1 VLRLLGAFLLA
12 AMIIVGMLA
21 AILAV
26 GPVELDLVRDRVI
39 ATLSRQLG
47 PDYGVKVGRAT
58 VDVDPVLGLVVEID
72 EIAVSDR
79 EDAVV
84 ARVPATRLAI
94 DPLSLLSLRLN
105 VRTVEVSDADI
116 SVVRSA
122 SGRVY
127 LGTSGTLHRA
137 EPAGRGAP
145 TDGASPHPSP
155 NQVEPAGE
163 IDGGFPDII
172 TALRTLNGALE
183 PSVAFAV
190 DRGFERLSIDASTIQ
205 VWDARR
211 LQQRTFGHTDIALT
225 LDPDTGA
232 VKANFDTSGY
242 AGRWGI
248 LAERTIDAETQ
259 DTMLSLVFS
268 QLSLADLNPNLGRP
282 ESLLQSDVP
291 LYGRATVRL
300 NGKGDVEN
308 AAVRLDLGAGTI
320 VSGLGKDTIQLD
332 EATVR
337 LRWDVPRRTIVV
349 EPSSF
354 IAGDT
359 RAIVAG
365 EVKPQSDVA
374 DGRYSFQLESRNA
387 MLFSPDANAPPIIAD
402 RIAVVGTADIPAKRL
417 DFTDAA
423 ITTQGGSIA
432 AAGSLGFDGPT
443 PSLAMAASF
452 TPMALSTLKQMWP
465 PVLAGGARRWVF
477 QHIRGGTLEAGRF
490 EASVPAG
497 VLWTGE
503 RVVLPEDVM
512 RLDMRL
518 EDVSFT
524 TFGAIPEI
532 TGASGN
538 AVLAGST
545 FGVDIEKGRV
555 TTPSGKRVEIS
566 AGAFAVS
573 NTAQRFPDGQ
583 IELQVEG
590 DVGALAE
597 IADSEP
603 IRAMQRRSI
612 DPASLSGNGQATLSI
627 KLPLKPGVTRSEV
640 DWRVGL
646 TTSGF
651 ASATPIEGRT
661 IKNGA
666 LTMSVTPSEVT
677 IHGKASIDG
686 VTAAIDLAQP
696 LGDGDGDG
704 DVAEEGRRKI
714 TLSLDEKARKQLGIG
729 LDNVIGG
736 TVGATVS
743 DLGDGSK
750 GQHYELDL
758 KQARLVLQAV
768 GWSKGIGVPAK
779 LSFDM
784 RPGKNGFI
792 IDNMVATGE
801 GFGFRG
807 SAVLDSK
814 FALVSADLDNLALR
828 KGDQISVDLDRKGNG
843 YSIVA
848 RGTAFDVRG
857 LIAQYKASATG
868 PSEGAADITVD
879 AKVKTLIGFNQA
891 TLSDASV
898 GVTSRGG
905 TVSKATLEGVLD
917 RGGISLSYADGGEQA
932 ELRINSGDAG
942 SVFRF
947 VDIYNRIA
955 GGRLTVTG
963 RRAGTRAPFSGVFDV
978 LNFSIVGEPSMTR
991 LVSATNGTGPQ
1002 ATRTGVDPNNVAFD
1016 RMRLDYTKRGSIVVI
1031 DDAILRGASVGAT
1044 FNGTLDLAKQT
1055 VSLAG
1060 TYLPAYAFNN
1070 LFGKLPIIGLA
1081 LGGGSKGGLI
1091 GVTFKVEGP
1100 LSGPGL
1106 MINPLSAIT
1115 PGIFRKIF
1123 EFPVN

>member
-1 VLRLLGAFLLA
+1 
-12 AMIIVGMLA
+12 MIIVGMLA
-21 AILAV
+21 AIVVV
-26 GPVELDLVRDRVI
+26 GPVEFDLVRDRVV
-39 ATLSRQLG
+39 ATLSARLG
-47 PDYGVKVGRAT
+47 PDYGVKVGRTA
-58 VDVDPVLGLVVEID
+58 VDVDPVLGLVVQID
-72 EIAVSDR
+72 EIAVRDR
-79 EDAVV
+79 DGAVV
-84 ARVPATRLAI
+84 ARVPAARLAL
-94 DPLSLLSLRLN
+94 DPLSLLRLRMN
-105 VRTVEVSDADI
+105 VRTVEISDADI
-116 SVVRSA
+116 SVVRSH

-127 LGTSGTLHRA
+127 LGTSDTIHRA
-137 EPAGRGAP
+137 EAAP
-145 TDGASPHPSP
+145 GVGQSEAASSPPDPVESTDD
-155 NQVEPAGE
+155 
-163 IDGGFPDII
+163 IDGGFPDIL
-172 TALRTLNGALE
+172 TALRTLNSALDPAIE
-183 PSVAFAV
+183 FAA
-190 DRGFERLSIDASTIQ
+190 DRGFQRLSIDASTIQ

-211 LQQRTFGHTDIALT
+211 LQQRTFGRTDIALT
-225 LDPDTGA
+225 IDPASGA
-232 VKANFDTSGY
+232 VKANFETSGY

-248 LAERTIDAETQ
+248 LAERTLDA
-259 DTMLSLVFS
+259 DTHDRMLSLVFS
-268 QLSLADLNPNLGRP
+268 QLSLADINPGLGRP

-291 LYGRATVRL
+291 LFGRATVRL
-300 NGKGDVEN
+300 NDKGDIAN
-308 AAVRLDLGAGTI
+308 ASVRLDLGAGTVI
-320 VSGLGKDTIQLD
+320 SGLGRDVVQLD

-337 LRWDVPRRTIVV
+337 LRWDVPRRTIVI

-354 IAGDT
+354 IFGDT
-359 RAIVAG
+359 RGIVGG
-365 EVKPQSDVA
+365 EIKPLTDKA
-374 DGRYSFQLESRNA
+374 DGRYAFQLESRNA
-387 MLFSPDANAPPIIAD
+387 ILFARDANAPPIVAD
-402 RIAVVGTADIPAKRL
+402 RIALVGTADIPAKRI

-423 ITTQGGSIA
+423 INTEGGSIV

-465 PVLAGGARRWVF
+465 PVLAGAARRWVY
-477 QHIRGGTLEAGRF
+477 QHVRGGTLEAGRF

-503 RVVLPEDVM
+503 RVVLPEDYM

-518 EDVSFT
+518 DDVSFT
-524 TFGAIPEI
+524 TFGDVPAI

-545 FGVDIEKGRV
+545 FGVDLETGRV
-555 TTPSGKRVEIS
+555 ATPSGKTVDVT
-566 AGAFAVS
+566 AGAFAIS

-583 IELQVEG
+583 IEVQIEG
-590 DVGALAE
+590 DVGAMAE

-603 IRAMQRRSI
+603 IRALQRRDI
-612 DPASLSGNGQATLSI
+612 DPASLSGKGQATLSI
-627 KLPLKPGVTRSEV
+627 KLPLRPGLTPNEV

-661 IKNGA
+661 IKDGA
-666 LTMSVTPSEVT
+666 LTMTATPAEVS
-677 IHGKASIDG
+677 IHGKASING

-696 LGDGDGDG
+696 LGDTDGDG
-704 DVAEEGRRKI
+704 DAEEGRRKI
-714 TLSLDEKARKQLGIG
+714 TLSLDEKARKKLGIG
-729 LDNVIGG
+729 LDNVLGG
-736 TVGATVS
+736 TIGATVS

-758 KQARLVLQAV
+758 KQARLVLQGV

-779 LSFDM
+779 LSFNLK
-784 RPGKNGFI
+784 PGKNGFI
-792 IDNMVATGE
+792 VDNMVATGE

-814 FALVSADLDNLALR
+814 FGLVSADLDNLALR
-828 KGDQISVDLDRKGNG
+828 KGDQISVDLNRKGNG

-848 RGTAFDVRG
+848 RGSSFDVRG
-857 LIAQYKASATG
+857 LIAQYKAAAAG
-868 PSEGAADITVD
+868 PSEGAADLSVD

-898 GVTSRGG
+898 VVRSRGG

-917 RGGISLSYADGGEQA
+917 SGGISLSYADGGDLA

-947 VDIYNRIA
+947 IDIYNRIA
-955 GGRLTVTG
+955 GGRLTMTG
-963 RRAGTRAPFSGVFDV
+963 RRAGPKAPFSGIFDV
-978 LNFSIVGEPSMTR
+978 LNFRIVGEPSMAR
-991 LVSATNGTGPQ
+991 LVSATTGSGPQ
-1002 ATRTGVDPNNVAFD
+1002 ATRTGVDPGNVPFD
-1016 RMRLDYTKRGSIVVI
+1016 RMRLDYTKRGSVVII

-1081 LGGGSKGGLI
+1081 LGGGSNGGLI
-1091 GVTFKVEGP
+1091 GVTFKADGP
-1100 LSGPGL
+1100 LSGPSL

-1123 EFPVN
+1123 EFPIN

>member
-1 VLRLLGAFLLA
+1 
-12 AMIIVGMLA
+12 MIIVGMLA
-21 AILAV
+21 AIIVV
-26 GPVELDLVRDRVI
+26 GPLELDMVRDRVI
-39 ATLSRQLG
+39 ATLSQRLG

-58 VDVDPVLGLVVEID
+58 VDVDPVLGLVVAID
-72 EIAVSDR
+72 EITVRDR
-79 EDAVV
+79 DEAVV
-84 ARVPATRLAI
+84 AQVPSTRLAL
-94 DPLSLLSLRLN
+94 DPLSLLRLRMD

-116 SVVRSA
+116 SFVRSH

-127 LGTSGTLHRA
+127 LGTSNTIHRA
-137 EPAGRGAP
+137 EPATPASGQPETPPAP
-145 TDGASPHPSP
+145 AT

-163 IDGGFPDII
+163 IDGGFPDIL
-172 TALRTLNGALE
+172 TALRTLNSALD
-183 PSVAFAV
+183 PSIEFAL

-205 VWDARR
+205 IWDARR

-225 LDPDTGA
+225 VDADTGT

-248 LAERTIDAETQ
+248 LAERTVDAESG
-259 DTMLSLVFS
+259 DRMLSLVFS
-268 QLSLADLNPNLGRP
+268 QLSLADINPDLGRA

-291 LYGRATVRL
+291 LFGRATVRL
-300 NGKGDVEN
+300 SGKGEVEN
-308 AAVRLDLGAGTI
+308 ATVRLDLGAGTI
-320 VSGLGKDTIQLD
+320 VSGLGKDQVQLD

-354 IAGDT
+354 IFGDT
-359 RAIVAG
+359 RAVVAG
-365 EVKPQSDVA
+365 EVKPLTDTA
-374 DGRYSFQLESRNA
+374 DGRYGFQLESRNA
-387 MLFSPDANAPPIIAD
+387 MLYSPDANAPPIVAD
-402 RIAVVGTADIPAKRL
+402 RMAVVGTIDVPAKRV
-417 DFTDAA
+417 DFTDAV
-423 ITTQGGSIA
+423 ITTSGGSIA
-432 AAGSLGFDGPT
+432 AAGTLGLDGPPPT
-443 PSLAMAASF
+443 HAMAASF

-465 PVLAGGARRWVF
+465 PVLAGAARRWVF

-490 EASVPAG
+490 EASVPG
-497 VLWTGE
+497 GMLWTGE
-503 RVVLPEDVM
+503 RVVLPEDAM

-518 EDVSFT
+518 EDVAFT
-524 TFGAIPEI
+524 TFGAVPAI

-545 FGVDIEKGRV
+545 FGVDMEKGRI
-555 TTPSGKRVEIS
+555 TTPSGKSVDVT

-583 IELQVEG
+583 VEVQIEG
-590 DVGALAE
+590 DVGAMAE
-597 IADSEP
+597 IADSDP
-603 IRAMQRRSI
+603 IRAMQRRGI
-612 DPASLSGNGQATLSI
+612 NPTSLSGAGQATLSV
-627 KLPLKPGVTRSEV
+627 KLPLKPGLTPNEV

-646 TTSGF
+646 KTTGF
-651 ASATPIEGRT
+651 ASADPIEGRS
-661 IKNGA
+661 IKDGA
-666 LTMSVTPSEVT
+666 LTMTATPAEVA
-677 IHGKASIDG
+677 IHGKAAING

-696 LGDGDGDG
+696 LGDADGDG
-704 DVAEEGRRKI
+704 DTEEGRRKI
-714 TLSLDEKARKQLGIG
+714 TLSLDEKARKKLGIG

-779 LSFDM
+779 LSFDL
-784 RPGKNGFI
+784 RPGKNGFN
-792 IDNMVATGE
+792 IDNMVATGD

-814 FALVSADLDNLALR
+814 FGLVSADLDNLALR
-828 KGDQISVDLDRKGNG
+828 KGDQISVDLRRKGNG

-848 RGTAFDVRG
+848 RGSSFDVRG
-857 LIAQYKASATG
+857 LIAQYKSAATG
-868 PSEGAADITVD
+868 PSEGAADLTVD

-898 GVTSRGG
+898 GVQSRGG
-905 TVSKATLEGVLD
+905 TVGKATLEGVLD
-917 RGGISLSYADGGEQA
+917 TGGISLSYADGGEQA

-947 VDIYNRIA
+947 IDIYSRIA
-955 GGRLTVTG
+955 GGRLTMTG
-963 RRAGTRAPFSGVFDV
+963 RRAGARAPFSGIFDV
-978 LNFSIVGEPSMTR
+978 LDFRIVGEPSMAR

-1002 ATRTGVDPNNVAFD
+1002 ATRTGVDPNNVQFD
-1016 RMRLDYTKRGSIVVI
+1016 RMRLDYTKRGSVVVI

-1091 GVTFKVEGP
+1091 GVTFKVDGP
-1100 LSGPGL
+1100 LNAPSL